1 MKLFKTV
8 SIVIPAYNE
17 IKTITKLIKNI
28 KTVDLSSIRFK
39 KEIIVINDG
48 STDGTKSALAKIKG
62 IKVLNTK
69 NQGKGKAV
77 QTGIKISNSDYKL

>member
-62 IKVLNTK
+62 IKVLNTNMFCK
-69 NQGKGKAV
+69 PEHITQAIFYL
-77 QTGIKISNSDYKL
+77 QF